1 MRFRNLI
8 ALVPAFLL
16 LVAAAPEPQKQV
28 ELQRYAGRWYEVA
41 RLHNLLEEAN
51 RDITWDIVAFRRLTK
66 SEMMGAIGHWYTTEK
81 RVPARGAR
89 ITIHTT
95 IA

>member
-1 MRFRNLI
+1 MPLNSM
-8 ALVPAFLL
+8 P
-16 LVAAAPEPQKQV
+16 AAPDV
-28 ELQRYAGRWYEVA
+28 
-41 RLHNLLEEAN
+41 HNLLEEAN

-66 SEMMGAIGHWYTTEK
+66 SEMMGAIGHWYTKEK
-81 RVPARGAR
+81 RIPARGAR